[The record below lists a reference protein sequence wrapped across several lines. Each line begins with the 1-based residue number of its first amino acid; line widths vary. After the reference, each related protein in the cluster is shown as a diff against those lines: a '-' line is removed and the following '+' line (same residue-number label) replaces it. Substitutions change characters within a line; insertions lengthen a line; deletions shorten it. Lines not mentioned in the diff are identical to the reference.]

1 MQLIQIGQTPAKT
14 ILQLIEEMSANQS
27 AEVEQLKRAA
37 LERQAAAQIRR
48 TSTAGPRRVR
58 CIPSSARMTK
68 RSLSQ

>member
-37 LERQAAAQIRR
+37 LERQTAAQLRR
-48 TSTAGPRRVR
+48 TATRRSRQMRCTRPSPRM
-58 CIPSSARMTK
+58 AK
-68 RSLSQ
+68 RALA